1 MSSVTKARIAYVG
14 EALENG
20 EMEVRDLVPAL
31 LAFSDLVENANRALG
46 GEQRI
51 KVMLN
56 QDSLRRGS
64 FDITFLLD
72 TTIIEQAKSFFGF
85 STQVSLSTLLSS
97 LGWSEFGKV
106 ADVVTVS
113 TPVVSGVFYLIK
125 KIRGRKIKHVERKDD
140 KAEITLN
147 DGEKVLTDENTLK
160 IFLDI
165 KCRINIE
172 KIIEPVKHEGI
183 EAFELRKPEVE
194 NESEA
199 IEIIKKDDVVF
210 FDAPANEMPNEELKP
225 APEHEAILKIVSV
238 NFDNGKWKFN
248 DGESSFWASL
258 EDKNF
263 TQKMQ
268 SREINFAWG
277 DMLKVKYFTQQKLRN
292 GNLTK
297 ETIVTK
303 VIEIVKQPQQTT
315 LDFEQEK

>member
-31 LAFSDLVENANRALG
+31 LVFSDLVENANRALG

-113 TPVVSGVFYLIK
+113 TVVVSGVFCLIK
-125 KIRGRKIKHVERKDD
+125 EIRGRKIKHVERKDD

-199 IEIIKKDDVVF
+199 IGIIKK
-210 FDAPANEMPNEELKP
+210 
-225 APEHEAILKIVSV
+225 
-238 NFDNGKWKFN
+238 
-248 DGESSFWASL
+248 
-258 EDKNF
+258 
-263 TQKMQ
+263 
-268 SREINFAWG
+268 R
-277 DMLKVKYFTQQKLRN
+277 
-292 GNLTK
+292 
-297 ETIVTK
+297 
-303 VIEIVKQPQQTT
+303 
-315 LDFEQEK
+315 